1 MLTSRG
7 MEEDQSLKDSLTDE
21 QQSMV
26 FEAQPKLKRAAVMLA
41 GPMANFILAIFRMRI
56 TLQKDING

>member
-1 MLTSRG
+1 

-21 QQSMV
+21 QQGMV

-41 GPMANFILAIFRMRI
+41 GPMENQFLICRI
-56 TLQKDING
+56 